1 MTTSVFLSNNTVF
14 AACGQEK
21 KGLLAGAKSVIYK
34 MPEGSL
40 LNGMITN
47 EQELT
52 EQLRGF
58 WKAERLPDKGVRLV
72 LESSNFSVKTFDLPK
87 MKQKE
92 AAGVIRR
99 EFADIEQYEEKL
111 YDYTFLQEN
120 KTGGQTLAVMV
131 NRSYI
136 ETWQQIFKNIGVTL
150 EGITVSRE
158 TMTRYFASCEELQSG
173 SAVLLLLD
181 DMILTSVLW
190 SEGELVSADRKRMF
204 SAEGTEEFYTEIS
217 RSVSSIRQFFTG
229 QKAGKKLEKVYL
241 CGFGEADVAC
251 CQERLDDFGL
261 SMRALT
267 LKEPYAD
274 NLVAAGGLLK
284 VKKPMNLLFAL
295 KNQEKADK
303 SIGEF
308 AKKLVPVG
316 ILLGVCVVGAVG
328 LGVACSVRMAKATEL
343 SEYLTDA
350 EKMNEKMQVEILQR
364 DIGNMERMLGEAEQI
379 KQMKASYPLVD
390 SGVTNRIKQAAEY
403 DMDVRVL
410 SYDAAAGELRLYIN
424 TPIVDSV
431 NQYISTLKNTG
442 MFVDV
447 NYVGYSY
454 LDSTGRYQVEVSCT
468 MRGGVL

>member
-14 AACGQEK
+14 AACGSGK
-21 KGLLAGAKSVIYK
+21 RSLSAGTRSVIYK

-58 WKAERLPDKGVRLV
+58 WKREGLPEKGVRLV

-87 MKQKE
+87 IKRKE
-92 AAGVIRR
+92 ALGVIRR
-99 EFADIEQYEEKL
+99 EFADIERYEEKL
-111 YDYTFLQEN
+111 YDYTFLQEREN
-120 KTGGQTLAVMV
+120 GGQTLAVMV

-136 ETWQQIFKNIGVTL
+136 ETWQQIFKSIGVTL

-158 TMTRYFASCEELQSG
+158 TMTRYFASCGELRDG

-204 SAEGTEEFYTEIS
+204 SAEGTGEFYTEIS

-229 QKAGKKLEKVYL
+229 QKTGKTLAKVYL
-241 CGFGEADVAC
+241 CGFREEEVKR
-251 CQERLDDFGL
+251 CQESLEDFGL
-261 SMRALT
+261 PMQALT
-267 LKEPYAD
+267 LKESYAD

-284 VKKPMNLLFAL
+284 ARKPMNLLQAL
-295 KNQEKADK
+295 KEQEKADR
-303 SIGEF
+303 SIG
-308 AKKLVPVG
+308 VPVKRLLPVAV
-316 ILLGVCVVGAVG
+316 LLGICVVGAAVFG
-328 LGVACSVRMAKATEL
+328 AACNIRMAEATEL

-350 EKMNEKMQVEILQR
+350 EKLNEKMQAEMLQR
-364 DIGNMERMLGEAEQI
+364 DIGNMERILQEAEQI
-379 KQMKASYPLVD
+379 KSMRDSYPLVD
-390 SGVTNRIKQAAEY
+390 SRVTNRIRQAAEY
-403 DMDVRVL
+403 DMEVRVL
-410 SYDAAAGELRLYIN
+410 SYDASTGELRLYIN

-431 NQYISTLKNTG
+431 NQYISTLKNSG

-447 NYVGYSY
+447 DYVGYSY
-454 LDSTGRYQVEVSCT
+454 LESAARYQVEVSCT
-468 MRGGVL
+468 MRGGK

>member
-21 KGLLAGAKSVIYK
+21 KGLSAGARSVIYK

-58 WKAERLPDKGVRLV
+58 WKREGLPEKGVRLV
-72 LESSNFSVKTFDLPK
+72 LESSNFSVKTIDLPK
-87 MKQKE
+87 MKKKE

-99 EFADIEQYEEKL
+99 EFADIEHYGEKL
-111 YDYTFLQEN
+111 YDYTFLQE
-120 KTGGQTLAVMV
+120 KESGGQALAVMV
-131 NRSYI
+131 DRNYI
-136 ETWQQIFKNIGVTL
+136 ETWKQIFKNIGVTL

-158 TMTRYFASCEELQSG
+158 TMARYFASCEELQGG
-173 SAVLLLLD
+173 SAILLLLD

-190 SEGELVSADRKRMF
+190 SGEELVSADRKRMF

-229 QKAGKKLEKVYL
+229 QKAGKMPKKVYL
-241 CGFGEADVAC
+241 CGFGKEDVKR
-251 CQERLDDFGL
+251 CQASLDDFGL
-261 SMRALT
+261 PMEALQ
-267 LKEPYAD
+267 LKDPYAD

-284 VKKPMNLLFAL
+284 AKKPMNLLLAL
-295 KNQEKADK
+295 KDQEKADK
-303 SIGEF
+303 SVGEF
-308 AKKLVPVG
+308 AKRFVPVAC
-316 ILLGVCVVGAVG
+316 LLGICIVGAVG
-328 LGVACSVRMAKATEL
+328 LAVAGSIRMAKATAL
-343 SEYLTDA
+343 SEYLTDV
-350 EKMNEKMQVEILQR
+350 EKMSEKQQVEILRR
-364 DIGNMERMLGEAEQI
+364 DIGNMERMLSEIEQI
-379 KQMKASYPLVD
+379 KSMKDSYPVVD
-390 SGVTNRIKQAAEY
+390 SKVTDRIRQAAEY

-410 SYDAAAGELRLYIN
+410 SYDAATGELRLYIN

-431 NQYISTLKNTG
+431 NQYITTLKNTG
-442 MFVDV
+442 MFVNV

-454 LDSTGRYQVEVSCT
+454 LESTGRYQVEVSCT
-468 MRGGVL
+468 MRGGV